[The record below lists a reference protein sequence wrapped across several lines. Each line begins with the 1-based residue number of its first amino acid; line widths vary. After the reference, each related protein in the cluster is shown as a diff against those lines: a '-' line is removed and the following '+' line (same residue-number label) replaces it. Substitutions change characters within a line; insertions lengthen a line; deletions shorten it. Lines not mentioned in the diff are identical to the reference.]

1 MTMIP
6 VPNPFER
13 TVKTQLKLLLALSRT
28 PHGLLDMATPPLCAL
43 LWLGHFPQPTVILL
57 GLLTSF
63 AGYTS
68 VYALNDLI
76 DYRSDKEKVRR
87 GGLEDP
93 SADLDALIV
102 RHPLARDLLG
112 IKDAVLWTVAW
123 ALVALVGAYLLNPVC
138 VLIFAGGSAL
148 EAVYCLLL
156 RVSYLRTL
164 ISGAVKT
171 SGGLAAVFAVD
182 PNPSAGFLLVM
193 FSWLF
198 CWEIGGQNIPND
210 WIDRDED
217 QRLKA
222 ETVPVR
228 FGPDKAIALILAA
241 LVIAPL
247 LNIVLLQLAPNP
259 FGLPA
264 VIVCGLAGLWLLI
277 LPAYDLYRKGGRSS
291 ALALFSR
298 ASFYPLTLLAMITLQ
313 ILIRNG

>member
-6 VPNPFER
+6 AQAPFGR

-43 LWLGHFPQPTVILL
+43 LWLGHAPPPRVILL

-76 DYRSDKEKVRR
+76 DYRSDREKTLRS
-87 GGLEDP
+87 GLLD
-93 SADLDALIV
+93 SADDLDAVIV
-102 RHPLARDLLG
+102 RHPLAQDLLN

-138 VLIFAGGSAL
+138 VLIFLGGCVL

-156 RVSYLRTL
+156 RVSHLRTF

-182 PNPSAGFLLVM
+182 PNPSVGFLVVM
-193 FSWLF
+193 FGWLF

-210 WIDRDED
+210 WIDTEED
-217 QRLKA
+217 RHLQA

-228 FGPDKAIALILAA
+228 FGPDKAIALILIA
-241 LVIAPL
+241 LVMAIV
-247 LNIVLLQLAPNP
+247 LNSVLLQLTPVG
-259 FGLPA
+259 FGLPS
-264 VIVCGLAGLWLLI
+264 VIACGLTGLCLLL
-277 LPAYDLYRKGGRSS
+277 LPAYHLYREKNRSH
-291 ALALFSR
+291 ALTLFSR
-298 ASFYPLTLLAMITLQ
+298 ASFYPLTLLAIVTLA
-313 ILIRNG
+313 ILFRH